1 MATKKVPSQAASGF
15 ETFSDSI
22 VGRQIT
28 DGTSQLTNTNFAL
41 DRVIPEKD
49 AKSFKTAPFSDFLT
63 LEDLKIENDV
73 PTTVKQSSGE
83 KRPIRFNPNK
93 TEGSKS
99 LFGSLRERIRVS
111 VGRILKNYPAAI
123 YVDSSGLSST
133 SDYSAESIVFN
144 PTSNKTTFPTTSS
157 QLYL

>member
-1 MATKKVPSQAASGF
+1 MATRKVPSQAASGF

-41 DRVIPEKD
+41 DRVIPEQD
-49 AKSFKTAPFSDFLT
+49 VKSFKTAPFSDFLT

-73 PTTVKQSSGE
+73 PTTVKQSTGE
-83 KRPIRFNPNK
+83 KRPIRFNSDK

-111 VGRILKNYPAAI
+111 IGRIVYHLFM
-123 YVDSSGLSST
+123 S
-133 SDYSAESIVFN
+133 
-144 PTSNKTTFPTTSS
+144 
-157 QLYL
+157 

>member
-41 DRVIPEKD
+41 NRVIPEKD

-63 LEDLKIENDV
+63 LEDLKIEKNFAIIADS
-73 PTTVKQSSGE
+73 PS
-83 KRPIRFNPNK
+83 PI
-93 TEGSKS
+93 
-99 LFGSLRERIRVS
+99 
-111 VGRILKNYPAAI
+111 
-123 YVDSSGLSST
+123 DSSQISLT
-133 SDYSAESIVFN
+133 LKA
-144 PTSNKTTFPTTSS
+144 
-157 QLYL
+157 

>member
-1 MATKKVPSQAASGF
+1 MATRKVPSQAASGF

-83 KRPIRFNPNK
+83 KRPIRFSVFSANDNISPSRSL
-93 TEGSKS
+93 GSS
-99 LFGSLRERIRVS
+99 SPENFGL
-111 VGRILKNYPAAI
+111 
-123 YVDSSGLSST
+123 
-133 SDYSAESIVFN
+133 
-144 PTSNKTTFPTTSS
+144 
-157 QLYL
+157 